1 MIPAASL
8 RFRSLRV
15 QPFSNDYAE
24 LLDECIASRGF
35 STCESRQEIRLI
47 LKSDKPCRNKQVSRR
62 LRQLAT
68 YLRGN
73 LVVAAKLE
81 RGGKRE
87 KRKEKYSITAR
98 PSGGV
103 LSHRSASL
111 ILDAPSPT
119 TASLSPRCFRIQRYP
134 VPHRF
139 TVFTRF
145 SFLDF
150 SDFLLR
156 FFAFFSDLVVKF
168 FFFFFRFA
176 TVSSLIYGVL
186 RFVEILNLTY
196 L

>member
-35 STCESRQEIRLI
+35 STCESQEIRLI

-119 TASLSPRCFRIQRYP
+119 TASLSPRCFRIQRCP

-168 FFFFFRFA
+168 FFFFLDLLRSPVWS
-176 TVSSLIYGVL
+176 TVSLDLS
-186 RFVEILNLTY
+186 RF
-196 L
+196 

>member
-1 MIPAASL
+1 MISAASL

-15 QPFSNDYAE
+15 QAFSNDYAE
-24 LLDECIASRGF
+24 LLDECTASRVSRVPLAGF
-35 STCESRQEIRLI
+35 FTYESRQEVRLI
-47 LKSDKPCRNKQVSRR
+47 LKSDKSCRNKQVSRR
-62 LRQLAT
+62 LRQLPT

-73 LVVAAKLE
+73 IVVATKQ
-81 RGGKRE
+81 RGAEKEKRE
-87 KRKEKYSITAR
+87 KEKYSIKAR

-111 ILDAPSPT
+111 ILDSPSPP
-119 TASLSPRCFRIQRYP
+119 TASLSLRCFRIQRCS

-168 FFFFFRFA
+168 FFRFA
-176 TVSSLIYGVL
+176 TVPCL
-186 RFVEILNLTY
+186 F
-196 L
+196 